1 MMKDRLSSFSE
12 RKGSP
17 TKESFKTVTRSC
29 TSKWS
34 SKTLEKSYK
43 ESARSYL
50 SSIMIIPKIQI
61 DLKNFRKSMFFNFNF
76 CY

>member
-17 TKESFKTVTRSC
+17 TKESFKTFTRSC

-50 SSIMIIPKIQI
+50 SSIMVTPKIQI
-61 DLKNFRKSMFFNFNF
+61 ELKIFSKSMFFYFLF
-76 CY
+76 